1 MKSSSQSSAEFQQ
14 FDVVMRKVLSVSHE
28 ELKRREEQWK
38 RDRAKKKRAKIS
50 PASRASSD
58 KG

>member
-1 MKSSSQSSAEFQQ
+1 MSSREFDK
-14 FDVVMRKVLSVSHE
+14 FDTTMRKILSVSHD
-28 ELKRREEQWK
+28 ELKRREEKWK
-38 RDRAKKKRAKIS
+38 RERAKKKRAKTS